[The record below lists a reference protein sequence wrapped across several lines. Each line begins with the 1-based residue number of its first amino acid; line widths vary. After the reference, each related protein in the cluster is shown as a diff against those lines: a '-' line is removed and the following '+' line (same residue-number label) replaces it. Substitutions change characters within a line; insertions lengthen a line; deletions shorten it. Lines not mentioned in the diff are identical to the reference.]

1 MPLPAVRRNIYL
13 QHGWGL
19 HAATWQPWVLLLKAY
34 SPACLDR
41 GYWAGHAH
49 KPLFNKAGRNLMICH
64 SLGLHFCQPWF
75 SKIDF
80 LVIISGFIHF
90 HGSGV
95 QEGRFSRRHIKRMG
109 QRLADNPLA
118 LLADFYRDCAAPLPP
133 PVDDRLNIKLIKADL
148 ELLDKSELDVRELIQ
163 KPCLILHGAEDRI
176 VPEVRAHALHELL
189 PMSRLRIIQ
198 GAGHGLPFTHSAEC
212 WRMIMAEN
220 NFLPS

>member
-1 MPLPAVRRNIYL
+1 MERLRNIYF

-19 HAATWQPWVLLLKAY
+19 HAATWQPWNALLKDCGPAY
-34 SPACLDR
+34 LDR
-41 GYWAGHAH
+41 GYWDGYDN
-49 KPLFNKAGRNLMICH
+49 KPLFNKTGQNLMICH

-75 SKIDF
+75 NRIDF

-95 QEGRFSRRHIKRMG
+95 KEGRFSRRHIKRMSR
-109 QRLADNPLA
+109 RLADNPLA
-118 LLADFYRDCAAPLPP
+118 LLADFYRDCASPLPP
-133 PVDDRLNIKLIKADL
+133 PVDSRLNIKRLKNDL
-148 ELLDKSELDVRELIQ
+148 ELLDKSKLDIRGLIQ

-176 VPEVRAHALHELL
+176 VPKARAHALHELL

-212 WRMIMAEN
+212 WRQIMTEN
-220 NFLPS
+220 IFFPS